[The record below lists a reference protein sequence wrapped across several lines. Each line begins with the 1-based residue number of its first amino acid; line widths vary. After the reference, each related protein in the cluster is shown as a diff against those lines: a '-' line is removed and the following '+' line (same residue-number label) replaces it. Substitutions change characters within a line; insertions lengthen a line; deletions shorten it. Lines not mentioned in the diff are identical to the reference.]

1 MRGGWRKKLGAEL
14 GLSSS
19 RSASAPSGTSSRSSN
34 GPGEASISVNALE
47 RGLQN
52 NAEAVPQL
60 SIFYE
65 SSPAADPNSPQNPD
79 APSTR

>member
-1 MRGGWRKKLGAEL
+1 M
-14 GLSSS
+14 
-19 RSASAPSGTSSRSSN
+19 
-34 GPGEASISVNALE
+34 NALE

-65 SSPAADPNSPQNPD
+65 SPLAADPNSPKNPD
-79 APSTR
+79 DASTR

>member
-1 MRGGWRKKLGAEL
+1 VRGGWRKKLGAEL

-65 SSPAADPNSPQNPD
+65 SPLAADPNSPKNPD
-79 APSTR
+79 DASTR